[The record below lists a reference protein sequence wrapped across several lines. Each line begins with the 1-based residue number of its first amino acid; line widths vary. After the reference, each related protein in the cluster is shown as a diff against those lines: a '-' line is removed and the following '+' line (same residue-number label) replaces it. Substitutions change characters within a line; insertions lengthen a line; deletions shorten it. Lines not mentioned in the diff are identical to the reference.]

1 MSAKTDDCMI
11 LVVDNYDSFTYNLV
25 QLLWSREIE
34 VTVLRNDAESA
45 AAMLRRRPRGIILSP
60 GPGRPEEA
68 GVCLELIELRP
79 TVPIL
84 GVCLGHQI
92 LGAAFGGRVERAPK
106 LMHGKTSRIC
116 HLDSGIFSGLPNPF
130 EAMRYH
136 SLEVVETG
144 LPVELEAVA
153 WSSDEKTLMGMR
165 HREWPYW
172 GVQFHPESI
181 LTISGPQLVANF
193 LALCESSES
202 PAVSPYE

>member
-106 LMHGKTSRIC
+106 LMHGKTSRIR

-144 LPVELEAVA
+144 LPIELEAVA

-193 LALCESSES
+193 LALCGSPES
-202 PAVSPYE
+202 PAVSSYE